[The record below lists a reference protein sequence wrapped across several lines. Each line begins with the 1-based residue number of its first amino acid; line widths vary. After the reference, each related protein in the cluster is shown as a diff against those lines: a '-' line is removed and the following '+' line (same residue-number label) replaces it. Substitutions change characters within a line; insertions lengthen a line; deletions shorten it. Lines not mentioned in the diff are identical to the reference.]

1 MAIPHPGPEG
11 HNALAHTDPP
21 APDVA
26 FLILSHTEPEL
37 LDRLVARLSQDF
49 SVYLHI
55 DSAASFRAQDFS
67 WAPRVTSVPSRRT
80 YWGSFDVTRAILDL
94 LRTAREGNHSHYVLI
109 SGQDLPLKSNAD
121 ITSFFGAQNSTDF
134 IRTVRMPY
142 EGIGGGMERLT
153 RMHWHAFYR
162 YRGARRFIYQ
172 GWELLMAVG
181 YKTVLQEKVLAGEF
195 YHGETW
201 FALRCHTLDHVF
213 SYLDTH
219 PEYQEL
225 FSGSRLA
232 EESFLQS
239 IIRRLNPAG
248 HDIEDTMT
256 FMDWHSGPE
265 SPRVLDES
273 DVPRLETTDKL
284 FARKISSG
292 KSRALIDHFYAATGT
307 THQGPGAE
315 HPSASTA
322 EGDRRGS

>member
-80 YWGSFDVTRAILDL
+80 YWGSFECTRAILDL

-121 ITSFFGAQNSTDF
+121 IASFFGTRADTDYVQT
-134 IRTVRMPY
+134 IPMPDPS
-142 EGIGGGMERLT
+142 IDGGMERLT
-153 RMHWHAFYR
+153 RSHWHAFYR
-162 YRGARRFIYQ
+162 YRGLRRLLYQ
-172 GWELLMAVG
+172 AWELLVAVG

-195 YHGETW
+195 FRGELW
-201 FALRCHTLDHVF
+201 LSLRRPTLDSVF
-213 SYLDTH
+213 EYLAAH
-219 PEYQEL
+219 PEYEKVFYASRLSDEL
-225 FSGSRLA
+225 FIQTIFGRLQPPESGVY
-232 EESFLQS
+232 E
-239 IIRRLNPAG
+239 P
-248 HDIEDTMT
+248 TT
-256 FMDWHSGPE
+256 YVDWHSGPE

-292 KSRALIDHFYAATGT
+292 KSLALIDHFYATTET